1 MNLNDVK
8 TESESYVSLHIL
20 KIIVNNSIFELYN
33 NSNFMNENL
42 KNAQNLIDFIY
53 NSPSAYHVIKNS
65 KEILKEKGF
74 IELNLGEKWQI
85 KKGGKYFVCQN
96 DSSLFAFVLGTSEV
110 EETGF
115 KIVAAHSD
123 SPTFKI
129 KPSPEISV
137 DDKYIKF
144 NTETYGG
151 PILNTWLVRPLS
163 IAGRVSV
170 KAKDPLNPST
180 YLLNIKQPILVI
192 PNLPIHFNRT
202 VNDGV
207 ALNKQVDMLPVSAIV
222 TDEIN
227 KDNLLATKISEEI
240 NVPVEDILEVDLNL
254 YDFTKG
260 SIIGLNNEFISSGKL
275 DDLAMVH
282 AGLSAFVEAPII
294 KSTNV
299 LAIFDNEEVGS
310 RSKQGAGSPILKDIL
325 NRIAF
330 VQGKNEEDVQRA
342 IYNSF
347 MISADMAHGLHPNH
361 PDKHDPVSRPIIN
374 GGPVIKIEG
383 NQKYTTD
390 SNSCAVF
397 EMVCKE
403 ANVPY
408 QKFVNRSD
416 MVGGSTLGNV
426 SAGQLAIRSVDI
438 GNPMWAMHSIRETS
452 GVDDHTFMIKALG
465 SFYKLN

>member
-1 MNLNDVK
+1 
-8 TESESYVSLHIL
+8 
-20 KIIVNNSIFELYN
+20 
-33 NSNFMNENL
+33 MNEKL
-42 KNAQNLIDFIY
+42 KHAQNLIDFIY
-53 NSPSAYHVIKNS
+53 DSPSPYHVISNS
-65 KEILKEKGF
+65 KQILIEKGF
-74 IELNLGEKWQI
+74 IELQLTEKWQI
-85 KKGGKYFVCQN
+85 EKGGKYFVSQN
-96 DSSLFAFVLGTSEV
+96 DSSVFAFVLGVGEL

-137 DDKYIKF
+137 DNKYIKF
-144 NTETYGG
+144 NTETYGA
-151 PILNTWLVRPLS
+151 PILNTWLDRPLS

-170 KAKDPLNPST
+170 KGKNPFNPIT
-180 YLLNIKQPILVI
+180 YLLNIKQPILTI

-207 ALNKQVDMLPVSAIV
+207 ALNKQVDMLPVAAIV
-222 TDEIN
+222 TEEIN
-227 KDNLLATKISEEI
+227 KDLLLANRISQEI

-282 AGLSAFVEAPII
+282 AGLTAFAEAPVC

-325 NRIAF
+325 NRIVV
-330 VQGKNEEDVQRA
+330 VQGKNEEDAQRA

-347 MISADMAHGLHPNH
+347 MVSADMTHGLHPNH
-361 PDKHDPVSRPIIN
+361 PDKHDPVSRPVLN

-390 SNSCAVF
+390 SNSSAVF
-397 EMVCKE
+397 EMICKE
-403 ANVPY
+403 ASIPY

-438 GNPMWAMHSIRETS
+438 GNPMWAMHSVRETS
-452 GVDDHTFMIKALG
+452 GVDDHTYMIKALS

>member
-1 MNLNDVK
+1 MNQK
-8 TESESYVSLHIL
+8 L
-20 KIIVNNSIFELYN
+20 KH
-33 NSNFMNENL
+33 
-42 KNAQNLIDFIY
+42 AQNLIDFIY
-53 NSPSAYHVIKNS
+53 DSPSSYHVISNAK
-65 KEILKEKGF
+65 KLLIDKGYTELKL
-74 IELNLGEKWQI
+74 IDKWTI

-96 DSSLFAFVLGTSEV
+96 NTSLFAFIVGNGEI

-144 NTETYGG
+144 NTETYGS
-151 PILNTWLVRPLS
+151 PILNTWLDRPLS
-163 IAGRVSV
+163 LAGRVSV
-170 KAKDPLNPST
+170 RGKDLLNPST
-180 YLLNIKQPILVI
+180 YLVNIKDPILII
-192 PNLPIHFNRT
+192 PNLPIHFNRK
-202 VNDGV
+202 VNEGI
-207 ALNKQVDMLPVSAIV
+207 ALNKQIDMLPVTTILN
-222 TDEIN
+222 EKIN
-227 KDNLLATKISEEI
+227 KELLLANKIAQEI

-260 SIIGLNNEFISSGKL
+260 SIIGLHNEFISSGKL

-282 AGLSAFVEAPII
+282 AGLTALLDAPVC

-310 RSKQGAGSPILKDIL
+310 RSKQGAGSPLLKNILK
-325 NRIAF
+325 RIAI
-330 VQGKNEEDVQRA
+330 VQGKNEEDIQRA
-342 IYNSF
+342 TYNSF
-347 MISADMAHGLHPNH
+347 MISADMAHALHPNH
-361 PDKHDPVSRPIIN
+361 PDKHDPVTRPIIN

-390 SNSCAVF
+390 SDSSAVF
-397 EMVCKE
+397 EMICQE
-403 ANVPY
+403 ASIPY

-416 MVGGSTLGNV
+416 MMGGGTLGNV

-438 GNPMWAMHSIRETS
+438 GNPMWAMHSIRETA
-452 GVDDHTFMIKALG
+452 GVNDHTNMTKALSG
-465 SFYKLN
+465 FYKIN

>member
-1 MNLNDVK
+1 MNTTIK
-8 TESESYVSLHIL
+8 H
-20 KIIVNNSIFELYN
+20 
-33 NSNFMNENL
+33 
-42 KNAQNLIDFIY
+42 AQNLIDFIY
-53 NSPSAYHVIKNS
+53 DSPSPYHVVKNIKD
-65 KEILKEKGF
+65 KLQKKGF
-74 IELNLGEKWQI
+74 LELHLTDKWNIE
-85 KKGGKYFVCQN
+85 KGGKYYVSQN
-96 DSSLFAFVLGTSEV
+96 ETALFAFVVGTGEI
-110 EETGF
+110 EECGF

-137 DDKYIKF
+137 EDKYIKF

-151 PILNTWLVRPLS
+151 PILNTWLDRPLS

-170 KAKDPLNPST
+170 KSENPLQPKT
-180 YLLNIKQPILVI
+180 YLVHIKKPILVI

-207 ALNKQVDMLPVSAIV
+207 ALNKQIDMLPVTATV
-222 TDEIN
+222 NDTLN
-227 KDNLLATKISEEI
+227 KELLLATKIAEEI
-240 NVPVEDILEVDLNL
+240 NVKVGDILEVDLNL
-254 YDFTKG
+254 YDVAKG
-260 SIIGLNNEFISSGKL
+260 SIIGLNDEFISSGKL

-282 AGLSAFVEAPII
+282 AGLSAFVDAPTC

-325 NRIAF
+325 NRIAS
-330 VQGKNEEDVQRA
+330 VQGKNDEDVQRS

-347 MISADMAHGLHPNH
+347 MISADMAHALHPNH
-361 PDKHDPVSRPIIN
+361 PDKHDPVSRPVIN

-390 SNSCAVF
+390 SNSSAVF
-397 EMVCKE
+397 EMICKE
-403 ANVPY
+403 ANIPY

-416 MVGGSTLGNV
+416 MQGGGTLGNV
-426 SAGQLAIRSVDI
+426 SAGQLAIRSVDV
-438 GNPMWAMHSIRETS
+438 GNAMWAMHSVCETS
-452 GVDDHTFMIKALG
+452 GVDDHTFMTNALS

>member
-1 MNLNDVK
+1 MK
-8 TESESYVSLHIL
+8 TNH
-20 KIIVNNSIFELYN
+20 KH
-33 NSNFMNENL
+33 
-42 KNAQNLIDFIY
+42 AQDLIDFIY
-53 NSPSAYHVIKNS
+53 DSPSPYHVVSNTKKLLVKNNFS
-65 KEILKEKGF
+65 
-74 IELNLGEKWQI
+74 ELQLTEKWEI

-96 DSSLFAFVLGTSEV
+96 NTSLFAFIAGTGEI
-110 EETGF
+110 EENGF

-129 KPSPEISV
+129 KPSTEIAV
-137 DDKYIKF
+137 ENKYLKF
-144 NTETYGG
+144 NTETYGA
-151 PILNTWLVRPLS
+151 PILNTWFDRPLS

-170 KAKDPLNPST
+170 KGEDILNPLT
-180 YLLNIKQPILVI
+180 YLVNIKHPILVI
-192 PNLPIHFNRT
+192 PNLPIHFNRKI
-202 VNDGV
+202 NDGI
-207 ALNKQVDMLPVSAIV
+207 AINKQVDMLPVATLINE
-222 TDEIN
+222 EIN
-227 KDNLLATKISEEI
+227 KELLLATKISQEI

-282 AGLSAFVEAPII
+282 AGLSAFVKTPVC

-325 NRIAF
+325 KRISI
-330 VQGKNEEDVQRA
+330 VQGKNEEDTQRA

-347 MISADMAHGLHPNH
+347 MVSADMAHALHPNH
-361 PDKHDPVSRPIIN
+361 PEKHDPVLRPVIN

-397 EMVCKE
+397 EMICKE
-403 ANVPY
+403 AEIPY

-416 MVGGSTLGNV
+416 MLGGGTLGNV
-426 SAGQLAIRSVDI
+426 SASQLAIRSVDI
-438 GNPMWAMHSIRETS
+438 GNPMWAMHSIRETG
-452 GVDDHTFMIKALG
+452 GVDDHTYMTRALS
-465 SFYKLN
+465 SFYKIN

>member
-1 MNLNDVK
+1 MKEKLR
-8 TESESYVSLHIL
+8 H
-20 KIIVNNSIFELYN
+20 
-33 NSNFMNENL
+33 
-42 KNAQNLIDFIY
+42 AQDLIDFIY
-53 NSPSAYHVIKNS
+53 DSPSPYHVIDNA
-65 KEILKEKGF
+65 KEILKGKGF
-74 IELNLGEKWQI
+74 LELKLVNKWEIEKE
-85 KKGGKYFVCQN
+85 GKYFVTQN
-96 DSSLFAFVLGTSEV
+96 DTSLFAFTIGKGNV
-110 EETGF
+110 EENGF

-151 PILNTWLVRPLS
+151 PILNTWLDRPLS

-170 KAKDPLNPST
+170 KSDNALNPST
-180 YLLNIKQPILVI
+180 HLVNIKSPILVI

-202 VNDGV
+202 VNEGI
-207 ALNKQVDMLPVSAIV
+207 ALNKQVDMLPVATIIN
-222 TDEIN
+222 EGIN
-227 KDNLLATKISEEI
+227 KDLLLATKISEEI

-254 YDFTKG
+254 YDFNKG

-282 AGLSAFVEAPII
+282 AALTAFIAAPVCN
-294 KSTNV
+294 STNV
-299 LAIFDNEEVGS
+299 FAVFDNEEVGS
-310 RSKQGAGSPILKDIL
+310 RSKQGAGSPILKDIV
-325 NRIAF
+325 NRIAI
-330 VQGKNEEDVQRA
+330 VQGKNDEDVQRA

-347 MISADMAHGLHPNH
+347 MVSADMAHGLHPNH
-361 PDKHDPVSRPIIN
+361 PDKHDPVSRPILN
-374 GGPVIKIEG
+374 RGPVIKIEG

-390 SNSCAVF
+390 SNSSAVF

-403 ANVPY
+403 AKVPY

-416 MVGGSTLGNV
+416 MVGGGTLGNV
-426 SAGQLAIRSVDI
+426 SASQLAIRSVDI
-438 GNPMWAMHSIRETS
+438 GNSMWAMHSIRETS
-452 GVDDHTFMIKALG
+452 GVEDHTFMTQALS

>member
-1 MNLNDVK
+1 MNQ
-8 TESESYVSLHIL
+8 
-20 KIIVNNSIFELYN
+20 
-33 NSNFMNENL
+33 NL
-42 KNAQNLIDFIY
+42 EHAKDLIDFIY
-53 NSPSAYHVIKNS
+53 DSPSPYHVTNSIKIVLI
-65 KEILKEKGF
+65 KKGF
-74 IELNLGEKWQI
+74 SELFLTEKWQI

-96 DSSLFAFVLGTSEV
+96 NTSLFAFIVGFGEI
-110 EETGF
+110 EESGF

-137 DDKYIKF
+137 ENKYIKF

-151 PILNTWLVRPLS
+151 PILSTWLDRPLS

-170 KAKDPLNPST
+170 KGKSIMNPIAHFV
-180 YLLNIKQPILVI
+180 NIKRPILII

-207 ALNKQVDMLPVSAIV
+207 ALNKQIDMLPTAAL
-222 TDEIN
+222 IN
-227 KDNLLATKISEEI
+227 GELNKELLLANLISEEI
-240 NVPVEDILEVDLNL
+240 NIPVEDILEVDLNL

-282 AGLSAFVEAPII
+282 AGLSAIVDSSESN
-294 KSTNV
+294 STKI

-325 NRIAF
+325 KRITGI
-330 VQGKNEEDVQRA
+330 QDKNEEAHQRA
-342 IYNSF
+342 IYHSF
-347 MISADMAHGLHPNH
+347 MVSADMAHALHPNH
-361 PDKHDPVSRPIIN
+361 PDKHDPITRPVIN

-397 EMVCKE
+397 EMICKE
-403 ANVPY
+403 ASIPY

-416 MVGGSTLGNV
+416 MIGGGTLGNV
-426 SAGQLAIRSVDI
+426 SASQLAIRSVDV

-452 GVDDHTFMIKALG
+452 GVDDHTYMTKALK
-465 SFYKLN
+465 SFYSAE